1 MWREKGQPPCD
12 QEVVLALLPFHR
24 EQDSPFS
31 ILGQDGKDLLVS
43 PCLSVLRC
51 QLWDGRGFLTKLEK
65 ANGGGMGVTSGGMFE
80 KVPSQKPQN
89 IRGHH

>member
-43 PCLSVLRC
+43 P
-51 QLWDGRGFLTKLEK
+51 
-65 ANGGGMGVTSGGMFE
+65 
-80 KVPSQKPQN
+80 
-89 IRGHH
+89 